1 MKMLELVQKA
11 RGDGEDVDME
21 KEEEEML
28 FTEENIA
35 NYTGSCRNLK

>member
-1 MKMLELVQKA
+1 MLELVQKA

-21 KEEEEML
+21 KEEEEEML